1 MTTAGSDEQLKAL
14 KQSAKKLV
22 PKSAAANTPVEDDE
36 NTLDVQKL
44 IIIAAAQN
52 VSDIHLRVDSAP
64 IFRVM
69 GDMMPT
75 KFPVIT
81 PEIMRQIASWLIPER
96 LIPKLKNNKDFDF
109 AITWHNQRMRVNLLY
124 ELGRPAFV
132 IRLIHSRVPLL
143 ESLDM
148 PRVVRAFTELSSG
161 LIIVAGPAGSGKST
175 TLASL
180 IHEINRNHRRHIITL
195 EDPVEFI
202 HQPMKSIVTQRQVE
216 VDTPDFATGIR
227 QALRQTPDVLLIGEM
242 RDRDTVL
249 SAIKAAETGAL
260 VLTTLHTP
268 DAVQTINRLVHMFDP
283 SEYESIRG
291 HLAQILKGII
301 AQRLYKLESGE
312 GRAAVVEVVSV
323 NTTVKDYIL
332 KNDMETLYKLVDQSR
347 LEDMQSLNG
356 ALYQLYINKQISIEE
371 ALRQS
376 NNPIALQNR
385 FQGVFHG
392 TANYEFEDF

>member
-1 MTTAGSDEQLKAL
+1 
-14 KQSAKKLV
+14 
-22 PKSAAANTPVEDDE
+22 
-36 NTLDVQKL
+36 
-44 IIIAAAQN
+44 
-52 VSDIHLRVDSAP
+52 
-64 IFRVM
+64 
-69 GDMMPT
+69 
-75 KFPVIT
+75 
-81 PEIMRQIASWLIPER
+81 
-96 LIPKLKNNKDFDF
+96 
-109 AITWHNQRMRVNLLY
+109 
-124 ELGRPAFV
+124 
-132 IRLIHSRVPLL
+132 
-143 ESLDM
+143 M
-148 PRVVRAFTELSSG
+148 PRVVRSFAELSSG
-161 LIIVAGPAGSGKST
+161 LLIIAGPAGSGKST
-175 TLASL
+175 TLASIL
-180 IHEINRNHRRHIITL
+180 HEINRTQRRHIITL

-202 HQPMKSIVTQRQVE
+202 HTPIKSIVTQRQVE

-227 QALRQTPDVLLIGEM
+227 QSLRQTPDVLLIGEM
-242 RDRDTVL
+242 RDRETVL

-283 SEYESIRG
+283 SEYESVRG
-291 HLAQILKGII
+291 HLAHVLRGII

-356 ALYQLYINKQISIEE
+356 ALYQLYINKQISMEE

-376 NNPIALQNR
+376 NNPISLQNK
-385 FQGVFHG
+385 FQGIFHG